1 MKEKKSFPNA
11 TYPVT
16 AAALMHFEEH
26 QTLMGH
32 RENLSHQKKIK
43 KKKVRFSNLLQGY
56 MCMESNEK

>member
-11 TYPVT
+11 TYPLT

-26 QTLMGH
+26 QTIMGH
-32 RENLSHQKKIK
+32 RENVSPEKK
-43 KKKVRFSNLLQGY
+43 KKKVRSSNLLQGY

>member
-43 KKKVRFSNLLQGY
+43 KKKSKIF
-56 MCMESNEK
+56 